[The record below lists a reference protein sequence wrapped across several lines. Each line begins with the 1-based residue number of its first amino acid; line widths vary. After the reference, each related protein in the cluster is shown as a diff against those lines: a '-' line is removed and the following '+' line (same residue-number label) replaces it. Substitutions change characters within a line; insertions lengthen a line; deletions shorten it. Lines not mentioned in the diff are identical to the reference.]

1 MDNETSA
8 NSYDAVIADLESKV
22 ASMLATIANL
32 KSLRDGSVPI
42 RSDDMSVKIAPQ
54 RSGVPVSFRH
64 DAFFGMTATEA
75 AKKYLSAIKKT
86 ASVTVL
92 AEALQAGGWKTA
104 SKNVTETL
112 RVTLGRHPDFVK
124 INAEFGLAE
133 WYPGRRTSQRRA
145 GSGALSESSSEESS
159 D

>member
-1 MDNETSA
+1 
-8 NSYDAVIADLESKV
+8 
-22 ASMLATIANL
+22 
-32 KSLRDGSVPI
+32 
-42 RSDDMSVKIAPQ
+42 
-54 RSGVPVSFRH
+54 
-64 DAFFGMTATEA
+64 
-75 AKKYLSAIKKT
+75 
-86 ASVTVL
+86 VTVL